1 LPRSRAHW
9 HIGREHAAYLAVK
22 EDELLGQSF
31 TLEPQLEAAGFCGPA
46 GDLGPDGVEDLVA
59 VTGKKDVEIEEGFGQ
74 VGVGAAGDVEGL
86 GELAAGVVNDERGE
100 DGDRPV
106 AGRDAE
112 LGEGGGQDAGVP
124 GAAPVRAVDGHA
136 ARVVEVAL
144 GGEEVAL
151 LDGADGGVGVVP
163 AAAVDVAWLK
173 LPLLDARA
181 VVLSPSNT
189 VLRRGRGNR

>member
-1 LPRSRAHW
+1 
-9 HIGREHAAYLAVK
+9 
-22 EDELLGQSF
+22 
-31 TLEPQLEAAGFCGPA
+31 
-46 GDLGPDGVEDLVA
+46 
-59 VTGKKDVEIEEGFGQ
+59 
-74 VGVGAAGDVEGL
+74 
-86 GELAAGVVNDERGE
+86 
-100 DGDRPV
+100 
-106 AGRDAE
+106 
-112 LGEGGGQDAGVP
+112 VP